1 MHIKL
6 AGSEL
11 QTWPVGLDGVHRISN
26 GPNDLPQGAR
36 GEWVDDSTFM
46 LEYDNIANNDHI
58 FLRIRVMGDGVTVE
72 AQETA
77 HELGTRIEGKVQP

>member
-58 FLRIRVMGDGVTVE
+58 FLRIRFMGDGVTVE